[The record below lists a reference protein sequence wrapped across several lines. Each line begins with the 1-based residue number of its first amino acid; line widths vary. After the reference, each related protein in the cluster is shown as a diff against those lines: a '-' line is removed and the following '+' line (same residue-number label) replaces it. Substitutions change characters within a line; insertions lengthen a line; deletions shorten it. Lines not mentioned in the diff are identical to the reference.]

1 MAIESVNRCALVAKR
16 REDSIFGCRVIVDF
30 PANQMAQQE
39 VSPRL
44 ICDSTVAVNG
54 VMTFIV
60 KNSLD

>member
-1 MAIESVNRCALVAKR
+1 VAIESVNRCALVAKR

-44 ICDSTVAVNG
+44 ICDSTVAVNRE
-54 VMTFIV
+54 
-60 KNSLD
+60 KLA